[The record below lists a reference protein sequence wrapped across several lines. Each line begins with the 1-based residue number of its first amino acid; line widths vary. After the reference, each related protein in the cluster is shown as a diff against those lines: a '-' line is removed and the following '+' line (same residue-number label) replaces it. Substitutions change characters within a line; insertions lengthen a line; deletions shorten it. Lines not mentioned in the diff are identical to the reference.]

1 MKLQEAQVTERVQ
14 SGEGFW
20 MSLKGIDTYQQL
32 QEYLHLDQSMLMK
45 AIQLM
50 RHHPMFTLQCR

>member
-14 SGEGFW
+14 SAEGSW
-20 MSLKGIDTYQQL
+20 MSLKGIDICQPL

-50 RHHPMFTLQCR
+50 RHLPMFTPQCP